1 MSKKVGAVGE
11 AADAKEPLMVGSGP
25 DMLEKILADAQHL
38 TNRMPL
44 SGWALVAENI
54 SIDEAERERLI
65 QEIPRFRE
73 QAIHAIAYW
82 VSLSRRV
89 DALTRTR
96 QLLAHGPARLPSG
109 ATSLSTPT
117 GPNQHD

>member
-1 MSKKVGAVGE
+1 MNKKAGAVSE
-11 AADAKEPLMVGSGP
+11 TADGKEPLMMGNGP
-25 DMLEKILADAQHL
+25 DMLEKILADVQDLAQK
-38 TNRMPL
+38 TPL

-65 QEIPRFRE
+65 QEIPCFRE

-96 QLLAHGPARLPSG
+96 QLLAHRSASLTSG
-109 ATSLSTPT
+109 ET
-117 GPNQHD
+117 GLTTHTEAHRHD